1 MSTDF
6 SLPQRQSV
14 VGIWVLF
21 LYTLQQYARAFW
33 PIILIYAFRFN
44 EVNKIYLVL
53 TLVAVFAVTGIIS
66 YLKYLNFTFA
76 LDSENKEFIINE
88 GIFNKTKTAIQLGK
102 IQQVNI
108 NQSFIQ
114 RLIGVYE
121 LNVDTAGSNKKEGAI
136 KAISHELALEL
147 KSRLLENEFKAVAE
161 EDDIPSF
168 DKTHNNYADVVEPF
182 LKISF
187 LSLLKVGITS
197 NYGRSIALLLL
208 FFSTIYENFLKFGDE
223 DNVYKEKFGN
233 YIDQNLVLQSILL
246 FIFWLIFIVLIVNIF
261 RTIFKYFNYSI
272 KHQKGSLLLSF
283 GLISTKSTI
292 LKPEKVQIV
301 VSSRNFFQKKMKIL
315 ELKIKQA
322 TSGEKEQRGSEIDIP
337 GCSEAEGEAIL
348 SLLFQKIPTKGFRL
362 TPNWRKLIFSIFL
375 TIGLPLFAFI
385 AIGTYLSSSVFEY
398 VFVIPVYIVCL
409 GMIQYFKFINN
420 RLFINDDFIIKQSG
434 AWDVKKEIIEPS
446 KIQAVSTSQLFWH
459 KKLNI
464 GSITLHTAGGD
475 IAFQLGDYSVL
486 KQYINKWL
494 YEIETSDSNWM

>member
-21 LYTLQQYARAFW
+21 FYSIQKYVRAFW

-44 EVNKIYLVL
+44 DVNKIYLVFSL
-53 TLVAVFAVTGIIS
+53 AVVLAAIGVIS
-66 YLKYLNFTFA
+66 YLKYLNFTFV

-88 GIFNKTKTAIQLGK
+88 GIFNKTKTAIQLDK

-121 LNVDTAGSNKKEGAI
+121 LNVDTAGSNKKEGSI

-147 KSRLLENEFKAVAE
+147 KSQLLENEFKSSA
-161 EDDIPSF
+161 I
-168 DKTHNNYADVVEPF
+168 DVELISDLETENANVDRAQPF

-197 NYGRSIALLLL
+197 NYGGSIALLLL
-208 FFSTIYENFLKFGDE
+208 FFSTIYENFSRFGDK
-223 DNVYKEKFGN
+223 DNVYKDKFGD
-233 YIDQNLVLQSILL
+233 YIDHNLVLRSILL
-246 FIFWLIFIVLIVNIF
+246 FVFCFILIILIVNVF
-261 RTIFKYFNYSI
+261 RTIYKYFNFTVI
-272 KHQKGSLLLSF
+272 KQKGSLLLSF

-301 VSSRNFFQKKMKIL
+301 VSSRNFFQKKMEIL

-322 TSGEKEQRGSEIDIP
+322 TSGERELRSSAIDIP
-337 GCSEAEGEAIL
+337 GCSEAEGEAVL
-348 SLLFQKIPTKGFRL
+348 SLLFDKIPTQGLMLK
-362 TPNWRKLIFSIFL
+362 PNWRKLIFSIFL
-375 TIGLPLFAFI
+375 TIGLPLLAFI
-385 AIGTYLSSSVFEY
+385 LVGFYLESFIFDYAFVVPIYVVGIGL
-398 VFVIPVYIVCL
+398 
-409 GMIQYFKFINN
+409 IQYFKFINN
-420 RLFINDDFIIKQSG
+420 RLFINSDFIIRQSG
-434 AWDVKKEIIEPS
+434 AWDIKKEIIAPN

-459 KKLNI
+459 KKYNI

-475 IAFQLGDYSVL
+475 IAFQLGDYDLL
-486 KQYINKWL
+486 KQHINRWL
-494 YEIETSDSNWM
+494 YEIETSNSNWM

>member
-21 LYTLQQYARAFW
+21 FYSLQRYARAFW

-44 EVNKIYLVL
+44 QINKVYVALSLI
-53 TLVAVFAVTGIIS
+53 TLFTVIIIIS

-88 GIFNKTKTAIQLGK
+88 GIINKTKTAIQLNK

-147 KSRLLENEFKAVAE
+147 KSRLLENEFKVINVDNEIISSEADNTYVDVAE
-161 EDDIPSF
+161 SF
-168 DKTHNNYADVVEPF
+168 I
-182 LKISF
+182 KISF

-272 KHQKGSLLLSF
+272 KQQKGSLLLSF

-301 VSSRNFFQKKMKIL
+301 VSSRNFFQKKMEIL

-322 TSGEKEQRGSEIDIP
+322 TSGEKEQRGSAIDIP

-348 SLLFQKIPTKGFRL
+348 SLLFKKIPTKGLML

-385 AIGTYLSSSVFEY
+385 AIGTYLNSSIFEY
-398 VFVIPVYIVCL
+398 IFVVPVYIVCVGL
-409 GMIQYFKFINN
+409 IQYFEFINN

-434 AWDVKKEIIEPS
+434 AWDLKKEIIEPS

-464 GSITLHTAGGD
+464 GSIILHTAGGD
-475 IAFQLGDYSVL
+475 IAFQLGDYIVL

>member
-21 LYTLQQYARAFW
+21 FYSLQKYARAFW

-44 EVNKIYLVL
+44 EVNKIYLIVS
-53 TLVAVFAVTGIIS
+53 LVAVFVAVGIIS

-88 GIFNKTKTAIQLGK
+88 GILNKTKTAIQLDK

-147 KSRLLENEFKAVAE
+147 KSRLLENELKSSQIDGEPIPVVETENKYVAVAQ
-161 EDDIPSF
+161 
-168 DKTHNNYADVVEPF
+168 PF

-208 FFSTIYENFLKFGDE
+208 FFSTIYENLLKFGDE
-223 DNVYKEKFGN
+223 GNVYKEKFGD
-233 YIDQNLVLQSILL
+233 YIDQNLVLQSTILFL
-246 FIFWLIFIVLIVNIF
+246 FWLIFIVLIVNIF
-261 RTIFKYFNYSI
+261 RTIYKYFNYTI
-272 KHQKGSLLLSF
+272 IRQKGSLLLSF

-301 VSSRNFFQKKMKIL
+301 VSSRNFFQKKMQIL

-322 TSGEKEQRGSEIDIP
+322 TSGEKEHRGSAIDIP
-337 GCSEAEGEAIL
+337 GCSEVEGEAIL
-348 SLLFQKIPTKGFRL
+348 SLLFQKIPTKGL
-362 TPNWRKLIFSIFL
+362 MLEPNWRKLIFAIFL

-385 AIGTYLSSSVFEY
+385 AIGSYLESSVFDY
-398 VFVIPVYIVCL
+398 VFVAIIYVISIGL
-409 GMIQYFKFINN
+409 IQYFKFSNN
-420 RLFINDDFIIKQSG
+420 RLFINNDFIIKQSG
-434 AWDVKKEIIEPS
+434 AWDIKKEIIEPS
-446 KIQAVSTSQLFWH
+446 KIQAISTSQLFWH

-475 IAFQLGDYSVL
+475 IAFQLGDYTQL
-486 KQYINKWL
+486 KQYINRWL

>member
-21 LYTLQQYARAFW
+21 FYSLQRYARAFW

-53 TLVAVFAVTGIIS
+53 SLIIGFSVIGVIS
-66 YLKYLNFTFA
+66 YLKYLNFTYA
-76 LDSENKEFIINE
+76 LDSKNEEFIIID

-121 LNVDTAGSNKKEGAI
+121 LNVDTAGSNKKEGTI
-136 KAISHELALEL
+136 KAISHKLALEL
-147 KSRLLENEFKAVAE
+147 KSRLLENELKTSTNDSITLSVE
-161 EDDIPSF
+161 ENDSE
-168 DKTHNNYADVVEPF
+168 YVDVVEPF

-208 FFSTIYENFLKFGDE
+208 FFSTIYENFLKFGDD

-233 YIDQNLVLQSILL
+233 YIDQNMVLQSILI
-246 FIFWLIFIVLIVNIF
+246 FIFWLIFIILVVNIF

-272 KHQKGSLLLSF
+272 TQQTGSLLLSF

-301 VSSRNFFQKKMKIL
+301 VTSRNFFQKKMEL
-315 ELKIKQA
+315 VELKIKQA
-322 TSGEKEQRGSEIDIP
+322 TSGEKEERGSAIDIP
-337 GCSEAEGEAIL
+337 GCSETEGDAIL
-348 SLLFQKIPTKGFRL
+348 QLLFKKIPTQGLML
-362 TPNWRKLIFSIFL
+362 TPNWRKLMFSIFL
-375 TIGLPLFAFI
+375 IIGLPLYAFI
-385 AIGTYLSSSVFEY
+385 AIGTYVDPAIFEY
-398 VFVIPVYIVCL
+398 VLLVPIYIICL
-409 GMIQYFKFINN
+409 GLIQYFKFINN

-434 AWDVKKEIIEPS
+434 AWDVKKELIEPN
-446 KIQAVSTSQLFWH
+446 KIQAISTSQLFWH

-464 GSITLHTAGGD
+464 GSIILHTAGGD
-475 IAFQLGDYSVL
+475 IAFQLGNYNVL
-486 KQYINKWL
+486 KQFINKWL